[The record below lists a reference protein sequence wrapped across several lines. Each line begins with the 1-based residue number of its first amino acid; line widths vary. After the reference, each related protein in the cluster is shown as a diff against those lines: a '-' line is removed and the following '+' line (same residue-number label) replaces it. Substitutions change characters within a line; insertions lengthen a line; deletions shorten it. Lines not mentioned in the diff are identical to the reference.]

1 MSIDISA
8 EIGIGLTP
16 RNLAG
21 DLRRLQ
27 AILEA
32 GNG

>member
-8 EIGIGLTP
+8 EIGIGLAP
-16 RNLAG
+16 RNVAG
-21 DLRRLQ
+21 DLRRLK

-32 GNG
+32 GHE